1 MINSVCVYCGSREGS
16 NLKYRSEAVLL
27 GKSLARENIELVY
40 GGGGIGLMGIL
51 ANAVLDNGGVVRGV
65 FPSALEAKEFAHP
78 ELTEI
83 IHVGSMH
90 ERKSKMMELAEAFV
104 VLPGGIGTME
114 EFFEVWTWNQIGILQ
129 KPVVLI
135 NVDNYYEKLI
145 DFIEKMFTD
154 GFISARHRD
163 LLLIEETSDRAL
175 KRILECGKGIA

>member
-1 MINSVCVYCGSREGS
+1 VCVYCGSREGG

-27 GKSLARENIELVY
+27 GESLARENIELVY
-40 GGGGIGLMGIL
+40 GGGGIGLMGTL

-78 ELTEI
+78 QLTEI

-90 ERKSKMMELAEAFV
+90 ERKARMMELSDAFV

-114 EFFEVWTWNQIGILQ
+114 EFFEVWTWNQIGIHQ
-129 KPVVLI
+129 KPVLLI

-145 DFIEKMFTD
+145 DFIEKMSIE
-154 GFISARHRD
+154 GFLSARHRD